1 MTVSEDSERG
11 ELSGVTGQSLVTLAE
26 QLRAVPA
33 RLGSTRLVVID
44 GPAGSGKTTLA
55 ELLAAELAAA
65 VVHMDDLYDGWDQDL
80 DQMWPRLWSEVL
92 QPITRGE
99 PARYHCY
106 DWAAGEFNAW
116 VEVPPPTILIV
127 EGVGSAGGPVDD
139 LGTIIWVE
147 APEDVRLERGIAR
160 DGAAYREHWL
170 AWMAAEQEHFRLA
183 GTRDRAAIIVDGT
196 ADLQLG

>member
-65 VVHMDDLYDGWDQDL
+65 VVHM
-80 DQMWPRLWSEVL
+80 MTSM
-92 QPITRGE
+92 T
-99 PARYHCY
+99 
-106 DWAAGEFNAW
+106 
-116 VEVPPPTILIV
+116 
-127 EGVGSAGGPVDD
+127 
-139 LGTIIWVE
+139 
-147 APEDVRLERGIAR
+147 
-160 DGAAYREHWL
+160 
-170 AWMAAEQEHFRLA
+170 A
-183 GTRDRAAIIVDGT
+183 GTRT
-196 ADLQLG
+196 